1 VTARP
6 ALHRQLALL
15 VLISGLPAVAL
26 SVYLLVKTDTLDPT
40 LERALAV
47 LIVATW
53 LGVALF
59 VNGRW
64 QYHLRTLSNLL
75 SALREGDYSFRL
87 RERHR
92 TDPLGEV
99 IAELNAL
106 SATLRRQRVDDLEAT
121 SLVRKVMGEIDVAV
135 LAFDS
140 SHRLRQVNASAARL
154 LGGSDEL
161 VGRDARDLGLATCL
175 TGEPARTVR
184 LGLSGGDRTWEMRRG
199 TFRQHGR
206 PHHLVVLS
214 DVSRALR
221 AEELTAWK
229 RLIRVIGHELN
240 NSLAPIKSL
249 ASSMDRLLD
258 QDPLPEDW
266 RADVSRGLDVISGRA
281 EALARFMNDCS
292 RLAKMP
298 DPTPAPI
305 DLGEV
310 VRRVAALETRMAVK
324 IRKGPPVVITVDQD
338 HIEQALINLVRNAV
352 EASLETGGE
361 VAMSWLTEGGSVVV
375 SVLDEGPGL
384 PPSANL
390 FVPFFTTKP
399 TGSGIGLFLCRQIA
413 EAHGGAVT
421 VRDRPDRRGCE
432 ATLTLP
438 LEAPAD
444 RPDGGNDPAAP
455 EIGAGPDP
463 GWTP

>member
-1 VTARP
+1 MTARP
-6 ALHRQLALL
+6 ALHRRLALL
-15 VLISGLPAVAL
+15 VLLGGLPAVAL
-26 SVYLLVKTDTLDPT
+26 SVYLLVRTDALDPT
-40 LERALAV
+40 LERGLAV
-47 LIVATW
+47 LIVGTW
-53 LGVALF
+53 LGVGIF
-59 VNGRW
+59 VISRW
-64 QYHLRTLSNLL
+64 GYHLRTLSNLL

-87 RERHR
+87 RERTP

-154 LGGSDEL
+154 LGGGDEL
-161 VGRDARDLGLATCL
+161 IGRDARDLGLATCL
-175 TGEPARTVR
+175 AGEPARTVR
-184 LGLSGGDRTWEMRRG
+184 LELSGGDRTWEMRRG

-221 AEELTAWK
+221 AEELAAWK

-249 ASSMDRLLD
+249 ATSMDRLLD

-266 RADVSRGLDVISGRA
+266 RADVGRGLDVISGRA
-281 EALARFMNDCS
+281 EALARFMNACS

-298 DPTPAPI
+298 DPTPAPV

-310 VRRVAALETRMAVK
+310 VQRVAALETRMAVDV
-324 IRKGPPVVITVDQD
+324 IEGPPVVITADQD

-352 EASLETGGE
+352 EASLDTGGG
-361 VAMSWLTEGGSVVV
+361 VVMGWRTGARSVVV

-384 PPSANL
+384 PASGNL

-444 RPDGGNDPAAP
+444 HLERPDDGRASGD
-455 EIGAGPDP
+455 
-463 GWTP
+463 GW